1 MGFDLNSVKGVLI
14 CPKSHSDLVMDG
26 ERLICVDPE
35 IRLAYTIQD
44 DIPNMVIE
52 DAEELSPEE
61 WKSIME
67 KNGRNPETG
76 LAE

>member
-1 MGFDLNSVKGVLI
+1 
-14 CPKSHSDLVMDG
+14 MDG